1 MNDLFIEEK
10 LAQLRDEIRR
20 YDHAYYVLDAPL
32 VSDNIYDGL
41 MRELQALEQE
51 NPQLI
56 SADSPT
62 QRVGAAPLSAFSNVR
77 HQVPMLSLGNVF
89 EEGELLAFDRRVQEG
104 LQSHGLLAPGKAV
117 EYSCEMKFDGLAIT
131 IRYEHGVLVQAA
143 TRGDGQT
150 GEDVTANI
158 RTMASVPLRLV
169 GERLP
174 TVLEVRGEVLM
185 NREDFQRLNAQ
196 QAQRGEKA
204 FVNPRNAAA
213 GSLRQLDPRITAKRP
228 LRFFAYGCGEVLFAT
243 EQEQLPSM
251 QAGAVAGSHL
261 PSTQSGLLD
270 YLQTLGFVVAKQRAV
285 VQGAAG
291 VLGYYAQINE
301 MRASLPFEIDGVVY
315 KVNQLA
321 QQEALGFVSRAP
333 RFAVAHKFPAQEEET
348 VLLDIE
354 IQVGR
359 TGALTPVARLK
370 PVFVG
375 GVTVTNATLHN
386 EDEIRR
392 KDVWIGDTVVVRR
405 AGDVIPEVVRPL
417 PELRPATARPFI
429 MVTACP
435 VCGSAVERLEDETIT
450 RCTGGLFCAAQR
462 KQSIIHAVSR
472 KALNIDGL
480 GEKLVEQLVDM
491 DWVHSIADLYGLQ
504 TEKLM
509 SLERMGRRS
518 AEKLV
523 LAIEQSKQPELAR
536 LIYALGI
543 RHVGESTARDL
554 AQHFGSMDALQAA
567 SEQDLLQVNDVGP
580 VVAHS
585 IVSFFAE
592 PHNVQVIEDLFAAG
606 VRVQVP
612 ELQFVASADG
622 GESGLIQLGDYTIS
636 TLEIAGKTFVLTG
649 TLPVWKRD
657 EAAQYIL
664 AAGGKVSGSVSKKT
678 DYVVAGADA
687 GSKLE
692 KAQSL
697 GVTVIDEDGLRA
709 LLAIS

>member
-1 MNDLFIEEK
+1 MNDLFAQETLE
-10 LAQLRDEIRR
+10 QLREEIRR

-41 MRELQALEQE
+41 MRELQALEAA

-56 SADSPT
+56 TTDSPS
-62 QRVGAAPLSAFSNVR
+62 QRVGAAPLSAFGTVR
-77 HQVPMLSLGNVF
+77 HRVPMLSLGNVF
-89 EEGELLAFDRRVQEG
+89 EEVELLAFDRRVQEG
-104 LQSHGLLAPGKAV
+104 LHTQGLIGPGQLV
-117 EYSCEMKFDGLAIT
+117 EYSCELKFDGLAIT
-131 IRYEHGVLVQAA
+131 IRYEQGVLVQAA

-169 GERLP
+169 GEQVP
-174 TVLEVRGEVLM
+174 PVFEVRGEVLM
-185 NREDFQRLNAQ
+185 NREDFLRLNEQ
-196 QAQRGEKA
+196 QAQRGEKT

-228 LRFFAYGCGEVLFAT
+228 LRFFAYGCGEVELAT
-243 EQEQLPSM
+243 EEESLPN
-251 QAGAVAGSHL
+251 
-261 PSTQSGLLD
+261 TQSALLD
-270 YLQTLGFVVAKQRAV
+270 FLQTLGFVVAKQRAV
-285 VQGAAG
+285 VRGATG
-291 VLGYYAQINE
+291 VLEYYAQINAA
-301 MRASLPFEIDGVVY
+301 RASLPFEIDGVVY
-315 KVNQLA
+315 KVNSLA
-321 QQEALGFVSRAP
+321 QQEALGYVSRAP

-405 AGDVIPEVVRPL
+405 AGDVIPEIVRSI
-417 PELRPATARPFI
+417 PEQRPIDARQFV

-435 VCGSAVERLEDETIT
+435 VCASAVERLPDEAIT

-480 GEKLVEQLVDM
+480 GEKLVEQLVDS

-504 TEKLM
+504 VEKLM
-509 SLERMGRRS
+509 TLERMGRRS

-523 LAIEQSKQPELAR
+523 
-536 LIYALGI
+536 
-543 RHVGESTARDL
+543 
-554 AQHFGSMDALQAA
+554 
-567 SEQDLLQVNDVGP
+567 
-580 VVAHS
+580 
-585 IVSFFAE
+585 
-592 PHNVQVIEDLFAAG
+592 
-606 VRVQVP
+606 
-612 ELQFVASADG
+612 
-622 GESGLIQLGDYTIS
+622 
-636 TLEIAGKTFVLTG
+636 
-649 TLPVWKRD
+649 
-657 EAAQYIL
+657 
-664 AAGGKVSGSVSKKT
+664 
-678 DYVVAGADA
+678 
-687 GSKLE
+687 
-692 KAQSL
+692 
-697 GVTVIDEDGLRA
+697 
-709 LLAIS
+709 